1 MRGFCLLALA
11 SMASLGAC
19 AAPAGRSPSLQ
30 PRAAEL
36 IDPRVPV
43 GAPVNARPV
52 SPALAARLRELVAQA
67 QSGDAAFVP
76 LAERAEQLA
85 GGAGAPQSES
95 WTVAQEALSAAV
107 AARGPTARALGDIDA
122 LGADAIQRH
131 GGMSPADLDAVR
143 EAGERVA
150 AIDRRQTARVDTIQR
165 RLGL

>member
-1 MRGFCLLALA
+1 MRSFCLFVIVAFA
-11 SMASLGAC
+11 ALGAC
-19 AAPAGRSPSLQ
+19 AAPGGPPPSLQ
-30 PRAAEL
+30 PRPAEAV
-36 IDPRVPV
+36 DPRVPV
-43 GAPVNARPV
+43 SGPVNDRPV
-52 SPALAARLRELVAQA
+52 SPALAARLSEHVAQA
-67 QSGDAAFVP
+67 QGGDAAFVP

-85 GGAGAPQSES
+85 SGAGAPQSES

-107 AARGPTARALGDIDA
+107 AARGPTARALGEIDA

-150 AIDRRQTARVDTIQR
+150 AIDRRQTARLDVIQR